1 MHEIEPYYNW
11 RHLYIAEE
19 DEKSPFFGRTYSE
32 FEFTQTVYN
41 YYIHPQW
48 DDFGSQTLYLK
59 ILFADYDFG
68 FCIIEF
74 IGEWNDAIEND
85 IMTLKREVVDKLLAQ
100 GISKFIL
107 IGENVLNF
115 HSSDECY
122 YEEWYEEVQEKG
134 GWIVMLGLPEQS
146 AYDFKKTGIHR
157 FVELL
162 ELADWRPFTP
172 ANLFTK
178 IDNLILQRLGE

>member
-11 RHLYIAEE
+11 RHLYTAKE
-19 DEKSPFFGRTYSE
+19 DKKSPFFGKTYSE

-59 ILFADYDFG
+59 ILYSDYELG
-68 FCIIEF
+68 FSIIEF

-85 IMTLKREVVDKLLAQ
+85 VMTLKREVIDKLIDQ
-100 GISKFIL
+100 GINKFIL

-122 YEEWYEEVQEKG
+122 YEEWLEDVQDNG
-134 GWIVMLGLPEQS
+134 GWIVILGLPEQS
-146 AYDFKKTGIHR
+146 TYDFKRTGIHR
-157 FVELL
+157 YITLIDFVE
-162 ELADWRPFTP
+162 WRPFTP

-178 IDNLILQRLGE
+178 IDNLQIKRLDK

>member
-11 RHLYIAEE
+11 RHLYIADE

-59 ILFADYDFG
+59 ILFADYDLG

-85 IMTLKREVVDKLLAQ
+85 IDDSYLDIIDVDMGVKLVQSYQWRKTVTQQCSFEFREDVSTN
-100 GISKFIL
+100 ISVHIRVILYKKF
-107 IGENVLNF
+107 
-115 HSSDECY
+115 Y
-122 YEEWYEEVQEKG
+122 YSHKFGYLWLWQ
-134 GWIVMLGLPEQS
+134 I
-146 AYDFKKTGIHR
+146 KTKSNTYR
-157 FVELL
+157 V
-162 ELADWRPFTP
+162 T
-172 ANLFTK
+172 TS
-178 IDNLILQRLGE
+178 